1 MTEIEITENPI
12 ELNQSKNLNEKIIDL
27 QNQFLSTNLGK
38 TINNAIDIGLKAILP
53 DLIEDEII
61 NIKDAILENGFR
73 EGINETIKSAI
84 DIGKSAQGIVT
95 GKFENTNQIELAVKS
110 GGILDKTS
118 KLLDYAINLANKK
131 NLIDKTTSLLIR
143 NGKNSIISSISN
155 KIEENL
161 TNQIKAVEKIEKFC
175 DKWKDAYGNHDVN
188 EMDKA
193 YKNIENNLNKAI
205 PLESIIN
212 KARSIENIHNLVKN
226 KGNKFDL
233 SDDEIALANRL

>member
-1 MTEIEITENPI
+1 MAEIEITENPI
-12 ELNQSKNLNEKIIDL
+12 VLNQNKSLNEKIIEL

-193 YKNIENNLNKAI
+193 YKNIENNLNKVI

-212 KARSIENIHNLVKN
+212 KARAIENIHNLVKN